1 MRTPFSTQFNPSPG
15 ETTRSSIQILNPAK
29 YSGSL
34 GDSKE
39 GKRKRLDTR
48 EDNHACVSNKYD
60 VLYPHTHKQIQFL
73 FGFGR
78 TRYSHN
84 MKHAKLGSPLY

>member
-1 MRTPFSTQFNPSPG
+1 MRTPFSTKFNPSPG

-29 YSGSL
+29 YSGFL

-48 EDNHACVSNKYD
+48 EDNHC
-60 VLYPHTHKQIQFL
+60 LCFKQIRHPL
-73 FGFGR
+73 S
-78 TRYSHN
+78 TLTHISRYIFCL
-84 MKHAKLGSPLY
+84 ALE